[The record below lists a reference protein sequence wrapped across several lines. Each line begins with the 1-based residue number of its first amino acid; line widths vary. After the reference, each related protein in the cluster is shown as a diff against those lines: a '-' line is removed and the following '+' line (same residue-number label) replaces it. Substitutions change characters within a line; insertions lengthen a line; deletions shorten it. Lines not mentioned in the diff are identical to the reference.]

1 MQGAD
6 PFAYFEW
13 VFEKL
18 MHNPPAEEL
27 ESLLPAHWLRAQ
39 AAETNAID
47 IETEVLRAELM

>member
-1 MQGAD
+1 MHGAD

-39 AAETNAID
+39 AAETNVID
-47 IETEVLRAELM
+47 IETEAIA